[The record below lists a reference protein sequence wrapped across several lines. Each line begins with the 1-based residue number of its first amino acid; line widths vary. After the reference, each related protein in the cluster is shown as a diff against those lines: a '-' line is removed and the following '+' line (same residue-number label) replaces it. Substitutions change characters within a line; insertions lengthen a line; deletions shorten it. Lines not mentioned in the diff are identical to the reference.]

1 MIVSRISMTVTGAA
15 LLLVTACTDP
25 NRLDRSSGRD
35 NETTATVMGSMLGAI
50 AGMKV
55 SDDKDRTKGALLG
68 AFFGAAT
75 GSVIGQRLDQ
85 QEADLRRNLGNNK
98 VTITNTGSELIVTMP
113 QDILFAVD
121 SSSVRSDLRRDLE
134 AVANNLLAYPD
145 TTIKIKG
152 HTDNSG
158 SAAYNQSLSQRRAE
172 AVAEVL
178 TASGVPPGRIRS
190 IGLGEDSPLQ
200 SNLTDQGRAQN
211 RRVEIIIQPYT

>member
-1 MIVSRISMTVTGAA
+1 MTVTGAA

-55 SDDKDRTKGALLG
+55 SGDKDRTKGALLG

-98 VTITNTGSELIVTMP
+98 VTITNTGLELIVTMP

-134 AVANNLLAYPD
+134 AVANNLLAYRTPQLKLKAIQI
-145 TTIKIKG
+145 TLGQLPII
-152 HTDNSG
+152 NP
-158 SAAYNQSLSQRRAE
+158 YLNAE
-172 AVAEVL
+172 RKPWL
-178 TASGVPPGRIRS
+178 KC
-190 IGLGEDSPLQ
+190 
-200 SNLTDQGRAQN
+200 
-211 RRVEIIIQPYT
+211 